1 MFYSLYEN
9 EDMDL
14 VFPFDSSWVRLT
26 QLEIPTPDQSVEVMP
41 KEDKPDKPKRPGVYL
56 RKGKVYTKCHVMTL
70 VVANIRK
77 ICNLQNL
84 YRLSNKK
91 SEITNI
97 WSFAILEIQAVCP
110 VWQY

>member
-1 MFYSLYEN
+1 MIYLLYEN

-14 VFPFDSSWVRLT
+14 VFPFDSSWVRPT
-26 QLEIPTPDQSVEVMP
+26 QLEIPTPDQSVEVM
-41 KEDKPDKPKRPGVYL
+41 PDKPKRPGVYL

-97 WSFAILEIQAVCP
+97 WTFAILGIQAV
-110 VWQY
+110 WQY